1 MRQSL
6 RGIWVIARR
15 EMTVRARSKAFR
27 ISTAIML
34 LSLIL
39 GIVIPAVAMRDSGHR
54 SVAVVAQTGDLS
66 AAVTEQAALAGL
78 SIDVVPAA
86 DRAAAAALVE
96 AGTVNAAVVEVN
108 EIIWKSGE
116 NPGLAPPSWESVGR
130 TWPRFSRRSPRRS
143 PACTP
148 SRGGRRRGSSR

>member
-54 SVAVVAQTGDLS
+54 SVAVVAQTGDL
-66 AAVTEQAALAGL
+66 AGAALMVPKVMICPTL
-78 SIDVVPAA
+78 SRP
-86 DRAAAAALVE
+86 
-96 AGTVNAAVVEVN
+96 
-108 EIIWKSGE
+108 
-116 NPGLAPPSWESVGR
+116 
-130 TWPRFSRRSPRRS
+130 
-143 PACTP
+143 
-148 SRGGRRRGSSR
+148 